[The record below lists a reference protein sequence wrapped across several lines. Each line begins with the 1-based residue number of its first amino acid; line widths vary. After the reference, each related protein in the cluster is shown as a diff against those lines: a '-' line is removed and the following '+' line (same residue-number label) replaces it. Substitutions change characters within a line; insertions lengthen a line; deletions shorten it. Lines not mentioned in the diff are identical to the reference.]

1 MDIKKDEFFLRN
13 KAIIYNN
20 SIYGCSG
27 SFEEMFK
34 KKQFLVNINDIKIEK
49 LESKNEEE
57 ILYLM
62 TIEKLE
68 KLIYVTN
75 TKHELLCTHKDCY
88 WLNIPYES
96 ELNFVENKLYLKSFM
111 NDIIIEDFN
120 IEEIDKEL
128 KILLVEK
135 EI

>member
-27 SFEEMFK
+27 SLEEMFK
-34 KKQFLVNINDIKIEK
+34 KKQFLVNINDIQIEK
-49 LESKNEEE
+49 LESKNEEK
-57 ILYLM
+57 ISYLM
-62 TIEKLE
+62 TIEKLG

-75 TKHELLCTHKDCY
+75 DKHELLCTHKDAD
-88 WLNIPYES
+88 WLNIAYES
-96 ELNFVENKLYLKSFM
+96 ELNLVENKLYLKSFM

-120 IEEIDKEL
+120 IQEIDKEL
-128 KILLVEK
+128 KIILLEK
-135 EI
+135 DI